1 MIFDFYFVFISGI
14 LTISG
19 IKKPHE
25 AIATKK
31 LLEISDD
38 VPFCVFKVHP
48 VASENQVNDMIKQL
62 TG

>member
-1 MIFDFYFVFISGI
+1 VFISGI